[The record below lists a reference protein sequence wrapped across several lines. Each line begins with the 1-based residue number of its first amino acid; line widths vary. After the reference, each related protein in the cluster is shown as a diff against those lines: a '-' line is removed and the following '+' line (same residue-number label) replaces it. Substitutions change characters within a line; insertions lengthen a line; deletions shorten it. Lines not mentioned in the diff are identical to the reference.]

1 MGPVDAIVLGLV
13 QGATEFFPISSSA
26 HLVIVPWLMGWQDPG
41 LTFDVGLHLGT
52 LLAVAAY
59 FWRFWIRIIGAWVS
73 ALARG
78 TPFEQGDA
86 RLGWFIIIGT
96 IPGGVAGI
104 LLESEAEATLRD
116 IRLVAIM
123 LIALGLVLLLAERLA
138 RHERDLGR
146 LSLTDSILVGLA
158 QAFAVIPGVSRSGST
173 ISMGLFRGLTR
184 ETAARFSFLLST
196 PIILGASVR
205 RLPSL
210 FDLGM
215 PADERMLLLL
225 GSSASALAGFATIAI
240 LLRYLQRHSTLPFVV
255 YRLTLG
261 LSLLVLAYSRGLLR

>member
-1 MGPVDAIVLGLV
+1 MGPVEAIVLGLV

-41 LTFDVGLHLGT
+41 LTFDIGLHLGT
-52 LLAVAAY
+52 LLAVVAY

-73 ALARG
+73 ALRRG

-96 IPGGVAGI
+96 IPGGIAGV
-104 LLESEAEATLRD
+104 LLEGEAEAAFRD

-123 LIALGLVLLLAERLA
+123 LIVLGLVLFMAERLA
-138 RHERDLGR
+138 KHERDLGR
-146 LSLTDSILVGLA
+146 ISLTDSILVGLA

-210 FDLGM
+210 FAAGM
-215 PADERMLLLL
+215 PGDERMLVLL
-225 GSSASALAGFATIAI
+225 GASASALAGFATIAI

-255 YRLTLG
+255 YRLAVG
-261 LSLLVLAYSRGLLR
+261 VSLLVLAYWRGL